1 MNPESQHNSSDTS
14 DAPVG
19 ASTNR
24 YMLLA
29 VIAVAVVAAVYL
41 LKANMEPRRT
51 GLADSGADA
60 VDSGSAGG
68 GMVTDS
74 AVMQDIMQQVAH
86 VRTILAKDSAD
97 FDAWVALGNLFF
109 DVHMSAEAIIHY
121 RRALALHPGDLNVM
135 TDLATMERE
144 AGHPAEAV
152 EILKRVI
159 AVDSTHPQSWFN
171 LGVIYSFDLQDPKS
185 AVAAWRRFL
194 ALSPPSEHTEVI
206 RKEIERLE
214 KESGT

>member
-1 MNPESQHNSSDTS
+1 MNPSFQHDSSDTPN
-14 DAPVG
+14 APVG

-24 YMLLA
+24 YIILA

-41 LKANMEPRRT
+41 LKANMEPLQRER
-51 GLADSGADA
+51 ADSGADA

-68 GMVTDS
+68 GTVMDS

-86 VRTILAKDSAD
+86 VRTVLAKDSAD

-109 DVHMSAEAIIHY
+109 DAHMSAEAITHY
-121 RRALALHPGDLNVM
+121 RRALALHPGDLDVM

-171 LGVIYSFDLQDPKS
+171 LGVIYSFDLKDSKS

-194 ALSPPSEHTEVI
+194 ALSPPSEHTEAI